1 MEEINLKIH
10 AEKLKDENKL
20 SSVAIICTKGIHTSS
35 YRLGSPHEMLMST
48 LSGFKTTL
56 EEINPEEDI
65 KNGAMTD
72 EEGVWSKLLEI
83 NNLIKQLGIR

>member
-20 SSVAIICTKGIHTSS
+20 SSLVILATKAEYSHA

-48 LSGFKTTL
+48 LSGFKATL
-56 EEINPEEDI
+56 EEINPEEHI

-72 EEGVWSKLLEI
+72 EKGVWGKMLEI
-83 NNLIKQLGIR
+83 NNLIKQLGIK